1 MSAKLMP
8 GMTLEQH
15 IEGTRRAIKS
25 LRSTGRGPIWL
36 IPSLRERLRQ
46 LVAER
51 ERRQKKTRR

>member
-15 IEGTRRAIKS
+15 IKGTRRAIES
-25 LRSTGRGPIWL
+25 LRSKGKGPTWL

-51 ERRQKKTRR
+51 KHRQKSKR